1 MTIAEI
7 KDDADMAETWPG
19 SGVLNWGEIGFKTL
33 AAWVALNPQQ
43 TVAVGFK
50 TLAAWVAGNPQ
61 QTVAATDT
69 FDVESV
75 KGMFEEWWRTAN
87 DDLSG
92 A

>member
-43 TVAVGFK
+43 TVA
-50 TLAAWVAGNPQ
+50 
-61 QTVAATDT
+61 ATDT

-75 KGMFEEWWRTAN
+75 KGMFEEWWRTTNN
-87 DDLSG
+87 DFPRPPRINKG
-92 A
+92 KE